1 MSSDTMYTSSKRSY
15 EMGRRMSLGGVVM
28 GWVGVGGWVGWGGCA
43 APDADDILVLE
54 VLQDLDLSQRAL
66 RVGEVLEGL
75 VDLLDRHLLA
85 RRVVHGAA
93 HHAVRPVADGLE

>member
-1 MSSDTMYTSSKRSY
+1 
-15 EMGRRMSLGGVVM
+15 M
-28 GWVGVGGWVGWGGCA
+28 GWVGWVGGWVGWGGCA